1 MAGVDDIDLRLVEFL
16 RLDGRRSYADMA
28 AEVGLSLPAVK
39 RRVDRLQAA
48 GVITGFTAQ
57 IDYTKLGWNIEAF
70 TELRYTGR
78 TRPPDIERLARD
90 LPEVRAVYLIAGDP
104 DALCHIRARDVTHLR
119 QVIDA
124 IRVSGG
130 VVGTKTFITL
140 GSSTEAVEAG

>member
-39 RRVDRLQAA
+39 RRVDRLQAT

-90 LPEVRAVYLIAGDP
+90 LPEVQAVYLIAGDP

-140 GSSTEAVEAG
+140 GSSTEAVETG